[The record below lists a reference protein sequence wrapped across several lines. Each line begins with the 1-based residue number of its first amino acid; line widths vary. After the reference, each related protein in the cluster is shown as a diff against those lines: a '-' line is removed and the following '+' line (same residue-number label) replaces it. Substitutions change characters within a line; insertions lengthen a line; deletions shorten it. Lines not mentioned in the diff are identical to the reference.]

1 MVVSSPEWA
10 AWQSKLKPLSA
21 TSLSTARE
29 AVKSVHGLRLCRID
43 QQVRAVEGMDELT
56 EEQRKNLMDFLEQK
70 RKIINHGELRD
81 LHFERLDELGFGNG
95 GVVLK
100 VEHSPSGLVMARK
113 VRNNCDGVC
122 ECVWSVRREG
132 GGELDDEKR
141 EDVGG

>member
-1 MVVSSPEWA
+1 M
-10 AWQSKLKPLSA
+10 
-21 TSLSTARE
+21 
-29 AVKSVHGLRLCRID
+29 HGLRLCRID

-113 VRNNCDGVC
+113 VRNNCALCDGVC
-122 ECVWSVRREG
+122 GV
-132 GGELDDEKR
+132 
-141 EDVGG
+141 